1 MKPANQSG
9 MQAPRLK
16 GNLALALC
24 LGAVLAGC
32 ATRVP
37 LDTPVP
43 PVRTA
48 TAPVPQPVPVPAPVP
63 APVQTEGA
71 VTYPVDL
78 GVARDDS
85 VRPLPDA
92 PVVSQEDIDRLRAW
106 VADHNRLYD
115 VAGTLMIRN
124 VELCPN
130 NARRILGFTAKNRF
144 SYSSQFADTAAAA
157 LGLDERLQVIQ
168 VLPGSGAQNAGLRR
182 GDILLDFNGL
192 PVPSGA
198 QAERE
203 ASVLIISETR
213 GKQQVKLGVER
224 EGQPVALDVPLTE
237 ACTFGIELG
246 DSEEIG
252 SYADGYR
259 VMVTRGM
266 LGFVRSETELAYVM
280 AGEFARNL
288 LAAGDR
294 SAAAALIDQY
304 RFLKT
309 GSPANAAPAQIR
321 PYAAAADIQADR
333 LALYMLA
340 RSGYDIRAYAP
351 FWERVA
357 QSAAATPVAE
367 LPVNSYAVLHP
378 GFRERLQAIPRIVGA
393 IEQKRA
399 RNEPLLP

>member
-1 MKPANQSG
+1 MKRVNESG
-9 MQAPRLK
+9 MQPLRLTGK
-16 GNLALALC
+16 LTLALC
-24 LGAVLAGC
+24 LGAGLAGC

-37 LDTPVP
+37 LDTPVE
-43 PVRTA
+43 PVRTV
-48 TAPVPQPVPVPAPVP
+48 TRPAPVQETQPVPAPERKEE
-63 APVQTEGA
+63 PVTFS
-71 VTYPVDL
+71 VDL
-78 GVARDDS
+78 GAPPDDG

-92 PVVSQEDIDRLRAW
+92 PVVSQEDIERLRAW

-144 SYSSQFADTAAAA
+144 SYTSRFADTSAAA

-168 VLPGSGAQNAGLRR
+168 VLPGSGAQSAGLLR
-182 GDILLDFNGL
+182 GDVLVEFNGQ
-192 PVPSGA
+192 PVPSGP

-213 GKQQVKLGVER
+213 GKQQVGLTVDR
-224 EGQPVALDVPLTE
+224 QGQPATLDVPLTE
-237 ACTFGIELG
+237 ACAFGIELG

-266 LGFVRSETELAYVM
+266 LGFVTSEAELAYVM

-288 LAAGDR
+288 LASGDR
-294 SAAAALIDQY
+294 TAAAALIDQY

-309 GSPANAAPAQIR
+309 GTPANTAPAQIR

-340 RSGYDIRAYAP
+340 RSGYNIRAYAP

-357 QSAAATPVAE
+357 QAAATMPAAE

-378 GFRERLQAIPRIVGA
+378 GFRERLQAIPRMVAA

>member
-1 MKPANQSG
+1 MNRRNQSG
-9 MQAPRLK
+9 LQGVRLA
-16 GNLALALC
+16 GNLTLILSLAA
-24 LGAVLAGC
+24 GFAGC
-32 ATRVP
+32 AARVP
-37 LDTPVP
+37 LYTPVP
-43 PVRTA
+43 PARPAITPA
-48 TAPVPQPVPVPAPVP
+48 PVPVPPP
-63 APVQTEGA
+63 QVQKEEP
-71 VTYPVDL
+71 VTYSVDL
-78 GVARDDS
+78 GAPRDDGI
-85 VRPLPDA
+85 RPLPDA
-92 PVVSQEDIDRLRAW
+92 PVVSQQDIDRLRGW

-115 VAGTLMIRN
+115 VAGKLMIRN

-144 SYSSQFADTAAAA
+144 SYTSQFADTAAAA
-157 LGLDERLQVIQ
+157 LGLDDRLQVIQ
-168 VLPGSGAQNAGLRR
+168 VLPGSGAQSAGLQR
-182 GDILLDFNGL
+182 GDILLEFNGQ
-192 PVPSGA
+192 PVPSGP

-213 GKQQVKLGVER
+213 GKQQVRLGVDR
-224 EGQPVALDVPLTE
+224 QGQAAALDVPLTE
-237 ACTFGIELG
+237 ACAFGIELG

-266 LGFVRSETELAYVM
+266 LAFVSSETELAYVM

-294 SAAAALIDQY
+294 NAAASLIDQY

-309 GSPANAAPAQIR
+309 GTAASAAPIQIK
-321 PYAAAADIQADR
+321 PYAAAVDVQADR

-340 RSGYDIRAYAP
+340 RSGYDIRAYGP
-351 FWERVA
+351 FWERMA
-357 QSAAATPVAE
+357 QAASAVPAAQ

-378 GFRERLQAIPRIVGA
+378 GFRERLQAIPRMVST

>member
-1 MKPANQSG
+1 MKPANQTG
-9 MQAPRLK
+9 MQASRRT

-24 LGAVLAGC
+24 FGALGAGLAGC

-43 PVRTA
+43 PVRTV
-48 TAPVPQPVPVPAPVP
+48 TAPAPLPAP
-63 APVQTEGA
+63 AAVQKEEP
-71 VTYPVDL
+71 VTYSVDL
-78 GVARDDS
+78 GGPRNEG

-92 PVVSQEDIDRLRAW
+92 PVVSQQDIDRLRAW
-106 VADHNRLYD
+106 VANHNRLYD

-144 SYSSQFADTAAAA
+144 SYTSQFADTAAAA

-182 GDILLDFNGL
+182 GDILLDFNGQT
-192 PVPSGA
+192 VPSGP

-213 GKQQVKLGVER
+213 GKQQVKLTVDR
-224 EGQPVALDVPLTE
+224 QGQPVTLDVPLTE
-237 ACTFGIELG
+237 ACAFGIELG

-294 SAAAALIDQY
+294 TAAAALIDQY

-309 GSPANAAPAQIR
+309 GTPAGAAPVQIR
-321 PYAAAADIQADR
+321 PYSAAADIQVDR

-351 FWERVA
+351 FWDRVA
-357 QSAAATPVAE
+357 QAAAAMPAAE
-367 LPVNSYAVLHP
+367 LTVNSYAVLHP
-378 GFRERLQAIPRIVGA
+378 GFRERQQAIPRLVST